1 MSLHPDDLLY
11 SPGHV
16 WCKKEPDGNIRLG
29 MTYHYQEQLKNIVY
43 IDFVKTGTVLKPG
56 TPFASFES
64 SKTASE
70 LASPVSGTLIAT
82 NPLAVEKPGLVNKD
96 PYGQGWMAMIK
107 PDDPEELK
115 NLLSAKKYISMI
127 LR

>member
-1 MSLHPDDLLY
+1 MHPDDLLY

-43 IDFVKTGTVLKPG
+43 VDFVKTGTVLKRG
-56 TPFASFES
+56 DPFVSFES

-70 LASPVSGTLIAT
+70 MASPVGGTILAT
-82 NPLAVEKPGLVNKD
+82 NPLVMEKPGLINKD
-96 PYGQGWMAMIK
+96 PYGQGWMAIIK
-107 PDDPEELK
+107 PDDPEEFK
-115 NLLSAKKYISMI
+115 ILLSAKKYIDMI
-127 LR
+127 VR

>member
-1 MSLHPDDLLY
+1 VHPDDLLY
-11 SPGHV
+11 SSGHV

-43 IDFVKTGTVLKPG
+43 VDFVKTGTVLKRED
-56 TPFASFES
+56 PFASFES

-70 LASPVSGTLIAT
+70 MACPVSGTLVAT

-96 PYGQGWMAMIK
+96 PYGQGWMAIIK
-107 PDDPEELK
+107 PDDPDELK
-115 NLLSAKKYISMI
+115 NLLSAKKYIEMI
-127 LR
+127 QR